1 MLKRIHFIQLLLA
14 AGIVFLTF
22 AQAQAQVHTLTVTVA
37 GMSCP
42 FCAFGVE
49 KRLKKVEGVGSITV
63 SMKDGTAAMSARKGQ
78 SINFSQVPAAIRKAG
93 FTPGTVRVVVSGT
106 VKADDKQRL
115 FLQFDSEHLPL
126 AELKEPLREELLSR
140 VMSGE
145 PVEVRGIVH
154 QEMDGTWTLLPES
167 LSPVPK

>member
-1 MLKRIHFIQLLLA
+1 MKRIYFIQPLLA
-14 AGIVFLTF
+14 AGIVFLAF
-22 AQAQAQVHTLTVTVA
+22 AQAQAQIHSLTVTVE

-49 KRLKKVEGVGSITV
+49 KRLKKVEGVESITV

-93 FTPGTVRVVVSGT
+93 FTPGTMRVVVTGT
-106 VKADDKQRL
+106 VKADDKQHL
-115 FLQFDSEHLPL
+115 FLQFNSEHLPL
-126 AELKEPLREELLSR
+126 AELKEPLKEELLSR
-140 VMSGE
+140 VRSGE
-145 PVEVRGIVH
+145 SVEVRGIVR
-154 QEMDGTWTLLPES
+154 QQMDGTWTLLPES